1 MTAAVQR
8 SPFTIAEHSASQE
21 YQMPPSP
28 SLSLSPTAVAE
39 LPAEAWPHGG
49 LPSPPEM
56 TTGSERAGR
65 SASRTRRTAVAQQL
79 RDYVTLTKP
88 HIISLL
94 LVTTV
99 TPMIA
104 AAGGWPGGWVVLWA
118 LLGGYLM
125 AGGAN
130 SVNMF
135 IDRDI
140 DAVMGRT
147 ALRPIPSGRMSP
159 AHVLLYG
166 LTLATI
172 AFFLFLTLVNLAA
185 ALLALGGFLY
195 YVLVYTLWL
204 KRRSPQN
211 IVIGGGAGAFPPLVG
226 WAAVTGNLSLTALGL
241 FVVVVLW
248 TPPHFWA
255 LALVKQKDY
264 GRAGV
269 PMAPNV
275 WGERRTLRQMVVYTF
290 LLIGASVGLSALG
303 VLGPVYGVLA
313 AGLGLWF
320 LRHVLTLYRAASITQ
335 PAWKAYRASLLY
347 LFLLFLAVAV
357 DALV

>member
-1 MTAAVQR
+1 
-8 SPFTIAEHSASQE
+8 
-21 YQMPPSP
+21 MPPTP
-28 SLSLSPTAVAE
+28 SLTLHAPPVAE
-39 LPAEAWPHGG
+39 LIVDDRPRPAAVE
-49 LPSPPEM
+49 PSDM

-65 SASRTRRTAVAQQL
+65 VAVATRRSAVAQRL

-99 TPMIA
+99 TPMMA
-104 AAGGWPGGWVVLWA
+104 AAGGWPGGWLVFSA

-130 SVNMF
+130 AVNMF

-147 ALRPIPSGRMSP
+147 ALRPLPSGRMTP
-159 AHVLLYG
+159 AHVLLFG
-166 LTLATI
+166 LSLAAG
-172 AFFLFLTLVNLAA
+172 AFLLFLTQVNGVAA
-185 ALLALGGFLY
+185 MLALAGFLY
-195 YVLVYTLWL
+195 YVLIYTLWL

-226 WAAVTGNLSLTALGL
+226 WAAVTGNVSLTALGL
-241 FVVVVLW
+241 FLVVVLW

-275 WGERRTLRQMVVYTF
+275 WGERRTLRQMVIYTF
-290 LLIGASVGLSALG
+290 LLCAVSVALSGLG
-303 VLGPVYGVLA
+303 VLGSVYGLLA
-313 AGLGLWF
+313 AALGVWF
-320 LRHVLTLYRAASITQ
+320 LQHVLTLYRAASITQ

-347 LFLLFLAVAV
+347 LFLLFAAVAV
-357 DALV
+357 DVLI

>member
-1 MTAAVQR
+1 
-8 SPFTIAEHSASQE
+8 
-21 YQMPPSP
+21 MPPSP
-28 SLSLSPTAVAE
+28 SLTLNGAAVAE
-39 LPAEAWPHGG
+39 LTVEDRPPVSAPPAED
-49 LPSPPEM
+49 M

-65 SASRTRRTAVAQQL
+65 AAARTRRSAIAQQL

-99 TPMIA
+99 TPMMA
-104 AAGGWPGGWVVLWA
+104 AAGGWPGGWLVLAA

-130 SVNMF
+130 AVNMF

-147 ALRPIPSGRMSP
+147 ALRPLPGGRMSP
-159 AHVLLYG
+159 AHVLLFG
-166 LTLATI
+166 ISLAAA
-172 AFFLFLTLVNLAA
+172 AFLLFLTQVNAIA

-195 YVLVYTLWL
+195 YVFIYTLWL

-226 WAAVTGNLSLTALGL
+226 WAAVTGDVSLTALGL
-241 FVVVVLW
+241 FLVVVLW

-275 WGERRTLRQMVVYTF
+275 WGERRTLRQMVTYTW
-290 LLIGASVGLSALG
+290 LLIGASVGLVAFG

-313 AGLGLWF
+313 AVLGFWF
-320 LRHVLTLYRAASITQ
+320 LHRVMVLYRATSITQ
-335 PAWKAYRASLLY
+335 PAWKAYRTSLLY
-347 LFLLFLAVAV
+347 LFLLFAAVAV
-357 DALV
+357 DVWV

>member
-1 MTAAVQR
+1 
-8 SPFTIAEHSASQE
+8 
-21 YQMPPSP
+21 MPP
-28 SLSLSPTAVAE
+28 SLSLTSPDAAVAE
-39 LPAEAWPHGG
+39 LTVDDRPPPHVLG
-49 LPSPPEM
+49 PSTM

-65 SASRTRRTAVAQQL
+65 AAVRTRRSAVTQQL
-79 RDYVTLTKP
+79 RDYLTLTKP

-99 TPMIA
+99 TPMVA
-104 AAGGWPGGWVVLWA
+104 AAGGWPGGSLVLWA

-130 SVNMF
+130 AVNMF

-147 ALRPIPSGRMSP
+147 ALRPLPSGRMSP
-159 AHVLLYG
+159 AHVLLFG
-166 LTLATI
+166 LSLAAA
-172 AFFLFLTLVNLAA
+172 AFFLFLTQVNLVA
-185 ALLALGGFLY
+185 ALLALAGFLY
-195 YVLVYTLWL
+195 YVLIYTLWL

-226 WAAVTGNLSLTALGL
+226 WAAVTGDVSLTALGL
-241 FVVVVLW
+241 FLVVVLW

-255 LALVKQKDY
+255 LALVKQKEY

-275 WGERRTLRQMVVYTF
+275 WGERRTLRQMVTYTW
-290 LLIGASVGLSALG
+290 LLIGVSVGLVAFG
-303 VLGPVYGVLA
+303 VLGPVYAGLA
-313 AGLGLWF
+313 AALGAWF
-320 LRHVLTLYRAASITQ
+320 LYHVITLYRATSITQ
-335 PAWKAYRASLLY
+335 PAWKTYRVSLLY
-347 LFLLFLAVAV
+347 LFLLFAAVAV
-357 DALV
+357 DAMI